1 MLLVVD
7 LFLFFKQKTAYEM
20 RISDWSSDVCSS
32 DLRRLF
38 GIVVIIVVLALL
50 SVTGFMQL
58 AKVAR
63 FHELN
68 ALHLQAAHA
77 LYLQLDAADG
87 TVPDPASLRALVEQV
102 RAQPLAC
109 LRESGSFERLE
120 IGLLGGGA
128 LLQLCE
134 RDLALA
140 DRTLAQISA

>member
-1 MLLVVD
+1 
-7 LFLFFKQKTAYEM
+7 
-20 RISDWSSDVCSS
+20 
-32 DLRRLF
+32 
-38 GIVVIIVVLALL
+38 
-50 SVTGFMQL
+50 MQL

-87 TVPDPASLRALVEQV
+87 TVPDLASLRALVEQV

-120 IGLLGGGA
+120 IGRSEEHTSE
-128 LLQLCE
+128 LQSLM
-134 RDLALA
+134 R
-140 DRTLAQISA
+140 ISYAVFCLNKTNHKAHQNTTISR

>member
-1 MLLVVD
+1 
-7 LFLFFKQKTAYEM
+7 
-20 RISDWSSDVCSS
+20 
-32 DLRRLF
+32 
-38 GIVVIIVVLALL
+38 
-50 SVTGFMQL
+50 MQL

-120 IGLLGGGA
+120 LGLLGGGA
-128 LLQLCE
+128 LLQLCY

-140 DRTLAQISA
+140 ERTLDQISASPAGTLDDHALIAQTKIGRGP